1 MKPLFTAPWLIKALL
16 VPLVLYVLAT
26 VWLVGDG
33 LTDRLGHA
41 DVALVLGSK
50 VELDGKPSVR
60 LRARLDRAAELYR
73 AGYFPWI
80 IVSGG
85 LGKEGFDEAVVMR
98 DYLVAQGLPADRL
111 ILDSHGDTTFASAQ
125 NTRTI
130 ATQRHFKSV
139 LVVSQ
144 YFHLPRSRLAL
155 QRCGFGP
162 VYSAHARL
170 FEGRDGYSS
179 LRETLGWIEYRF
191 RSF

>member
-1 MKPLFTAPWLIKALL
+1 MKPLFTAPRLIKALL
-16 VPLVLYVLAT
+16 LPLVLYVLGT
-26 VWLVGDG
+26 GWLVWDG
-33 LTDRLGHA
+33 LTDRLGQA

-60 LRARLDRAAELYR
+60 LQARLDRAAELYK
-73 AGYFPWI
+73 AGSFPWI

-98 DYLVAQGLPADRL
+98 DYLVAQGLPAERL

-130 ATQRHFKSV
+130 AAQRHFKSV

-170 FEGRDGYSS
+170 FEGRDVYSS

-191 RSF
+191 RRF